1 MVIKAVPRMDWFRTP
16 KQVPVS
22 PKRRGVQVA
31 FHEMGEQFCIPG
43 NFHLLGNHFV
53 LDERIQILVEL
64 SSTIIPGY

>member
-1 MVIKAVPRMDWFRTP
+1 MDWFRTSE
-16 KQVPVS
+16 QVPVS

-31 FHEMGEQFCIPG
+31 LREMGEQFYIPG